1 MWPIVQ
7 ANRSSQGK
15 GNGCK
20 GTVPS
25 AIRSG
30 NPWVRRCSAPL
41 FFGSPTTSCLWNT
54 SQAENDNKNL
64 KGEERIPLKNWLD
77 IYIYICIYV
86 LGMLHACRERAP
98 RPRLSWNCCRQTGRD
113 KTNPLS
119 PLRSTQTAG
128 RASGEFNFRTLVE
141 WISVENGYGPLCLS
155 HGFQPILGWARILWK
170 THTGPFSYIGLGV
183 GLLTHRLGWRSTVL
197 HALGLPRPTALGSPQ
212 WMIRMFTWNPWM
224 SYILVVEPS
233 ERSSFPIKP
242 RVIWVPGICMMYDCM
257 CEWCKY

>member
-1 MWPIVQ
+1 
-7 ANRSSQGK
+7 
-15 GNGCK
+15 
-20 GTVPS
+20 
-25 AIRSG
+25 
-30 NPWVRRCSAPL
+30 
-41 FFGSPTTSCLWNT
+41 
-54 SQAENDNKNL
+54 
-64 KGEERIPLKNWLD
+64 
-77 IYIYICIYV
+77 
-86 LGMLHACRERAP
+86 MLHACRERAP

-155 HGFQPILGWARILWK
+155 HGFQPIFVWAKILWK
-170 THTGPFSYIGLGV
+170 THTGPFSYISLGV

-212 WMIRMFTWNPWM
+212 WMIRMFTWNLWM

-233 ERSSFPIKP
+233 KRSYFPIKP

-257 CEWCKY
+257 CEWCRY